1 MAHILGY
8 FWRMS
13 PPWLMRLASLA
24 QALKVLG
31 THCSTEAAKM
41 GDDWCLSYP
50 SNGYGYSV
58 GSPIGNNPKMVY
70 SWGYSVNC
78 HAIPQS
84 YTITAFLEVTI
95 HREGLHLGR
104 NYGIQWFPTEFLFGQ
119 SIDRLAMEQLMFKA
133 RTRIFRQ
140 QRSQPLLVDDSRDF
154 AVLNVGGNNGG
165 CPPKHFFYFMN
176 LSWATFFFT

>member
-58 GSPIGNNPKMVY
+58 GSPIGNNNPIQSLPSLKLPFTEKVYIWVETMVY
-70 SWGYSVNC
+70 NGF
-78 HAIPQS
+78 PQS
-84 YTITAFLEVTI
+84 FCLVNPLTDS
-95 HREGLHLGR
+95 
-104 NYGIQWFPTEFLFGQ
+104 QW
-119 SIDRLAMEQLMFKA
+119 
-133 RTRIFRQ
+133 
-140 QRSQPLLVDDSRDF
+140 
-154 AVLNVGGNNGG
+154 NN
-165 CPPKHFFYFMN
+165 
-176 LSWATFFFT
+176 